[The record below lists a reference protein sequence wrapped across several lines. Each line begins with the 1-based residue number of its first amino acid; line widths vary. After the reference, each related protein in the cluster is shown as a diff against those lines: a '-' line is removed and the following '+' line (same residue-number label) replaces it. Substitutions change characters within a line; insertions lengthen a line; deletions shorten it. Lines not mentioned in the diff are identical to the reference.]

1 MWLDLAIIGQKL
13 LIRHLPIQEF
23 LLPCPSSINSH
34 TNWQVVSIPN
44 ISHLH
49 IISWKKYIN
58 PRFNTTP
65 SYVQCICAS
74 NLYWYTH
81 EKQIIMLWIYFS
93 YFILMKHSYFYTLI
107 LPNVIQWL
115 YVYFF
120 HTKYITQ
127 QYWSS
132 HRVPKVTRIDRKP

>member
-49 IISWKKYIN
+49 IITWEKYIN
-58 PRFNTTP
+58 ARFKTTP
-65 SYVQCICAS
+65 SYLPRYRCLKFVLIYSRKLDNYVVDLFFIFYSDETLLFLYFDFTKCNTMIICV
-74 NLYWYTH
+74 L
-81 EKQIIMLWIYFS
+81 FS
-93 YFILMKHSYFYTLI
+93 YQTHNTTILE
-107 LPNVIQWL
+107 Q
-115 YVYFF
+115 
-120 HTKYITQ
+120 
-127 QYWSS
+127 SS
-132 HRVPKVTRIDRKP
+132 RT